1 MSYVKQIQVDTY
13 AEFLEMTR
21 NEKFTISEA
30 IVSTVLNNLKTKKKE
45 IPIFEVEVYNED
57 STYTLSVQ
65 RKEFLDILQK
75 NLIHFENEEAYE
87 GCQKIIEAINFLK
100 TKKSNG

>member
-1 MSYVKQIQVDTY
+1 MPYVKQIQVDTY

-30 IVSTVLNNLKTKKKE
+30 IVNIVLNNLKTRKKE
-45 IPIFEVEVYNED
+45 IPIFEVEVDQEGE
-57 STYTLSVQ
+57 TYILSVQ
-65 RKEFLDILQK
+65 KKEFLDILQK

-87 GCQKIIEAINFLK
+87 GCQKIVEAINFLK